1 MSTGAEGSDKHLPAP
16 DYPLMVDKTA
26 LPLTDSW
33 AVNIALQDS
42 ITVTMG
48 LYDTR
53 AVNIALHSSMTV
65 TMGLYDTRAVNIALH
80 SSMTVTMGLYD
91 TRAVNIA
98 LHSSMTVTTGLYDTR
113 AVNIALHS
121 SMTVTTGLYDT
132 RAVNIALHSSMT
144 VAMGFY
150 DTRAVNIALH
160 SSMTVTMGLYDTRA
174 VNIALHS
181 SMTVAMGFYDTRA
194 VNIALHSSMT
204 VTMGLYDT
212 RAVNIALHSSMTV
225 TMGLYDTRAVN
236 IALHS
241 SMTVT
246 TGLYDTRA
254 VNIALHSSMTV
265 TTGLYDTRAVN
276 IALHSSMTVAMGFY
290 DTRAVNIALH
300 SSMTVTTGLYD
311 TRAVNI
317 ALHSSMTVTMGL
329 YDTRAVN
336 IALHSSMT
344 VAMGLYDTRAVNIAL
359 HSSMTVTMGLY
370 DTRAVNIALHSS
382 MTVTIC
388 SVGKSKMTEG
398 LHTVDGVPVGIG
410 DRLECDGV
418 WLGVE
423 WDDPERG
430 KHNGTHEGHTF
441 FTTRHPKSGSFIR
454 PKKANFGVSF
464 MSAVCDRYGR
474 IEDENAGVITDD
486 LYVVGGKNQ
495 QTVVEMVGARKVND
509 LQGGNVLEI
518 PDRPGDLLENFSRIT
533 AVFLNR
539 MGYDW
544 SEVLKCSEMF
554 PRLEQLHVCFNG
566 ISTLS
571 VLNGHLQNVQLV
583 NLESNNLQD
592 WEQLLY
598 LGHLPQIKS
607 NPLMESATEQTVR
620 QLLIAKLKHLKMC
633 NRTEVANDERK
644 GAEIDYLKRFGPEW
658 VKSGG
663 HQDLNVSKPSQEF
676 VKQHPRYADLN
687 ADQNLEYELDNDQS
701 FLSFFAIEQGDTII
715 VKL

>member
-1 MSTGAEGSDKHLPAP
+1 MYKNFVS
-16 DYPLMVDKTA
+16 
-26 LPLTDSW
+26 
-33 AVNIALQDS
+33 
-42 ITVTMG
+42 
-48 LYDTR
+48 
-53 AVNIALHSSMTV
+53 
-65 TMGLYDTRAVNIALH
+65 
-80 SSMTVTMGLYD
+80 
-91 TRAVNIA
+91 
-98 LHSSMTVTTGLYDTR
+98 
-113 AVNIALHS
+113 
-121 SMTVTTGLYDT
+121 
-132 RAVNIALHSSMT
+132 
-144 VAMGFY
+144 
-150 DTRAVNIALH
+150 
-160 SSMTVTMGLYDTRA
+160 
-174 VNIALHS
+174 
-181 SMTVAMGFYDTRA
+181 
-194 VNIALHSSMT
+194 
-204 VTMGLYDT
+204 
-212 RAVNIALHSSMTV
+212 
-225 TMGLYDTRAVN
+225 
-236 IALHS
+236 
-241 SMTVT
+241 
-246 TGLYDTRA
+246 
-254 VNIALHSSMTV
+254 
-265 TTGLYDTRAVN
+265 
-276 IALHSSMTVAMGFY
+276 
-290 DTRAVNIALH
+290 
-300 SSMTVTTGLYD
+300 
-311 TRAVNI
+311 
-317 ALHSSMTVTMGL
+317 
-329 YDTRAVN
+329 
-336 IALHSSMT
+336 
-344 VAMGLYDTRAVNIAL
+344 
-359 HSSMTVTMGLY
+359 
-370 DTRAVNIALHSS
+370 
-382 MTVTIC
+382 
-388 SVGKSKMTEG
+388 KSKMTEG

-410 DRLECDGV
+410 DRLECDGCLATIRFIGEVPPTKGV

-509 LQGGNVLEI
+509 LQGKLDELKEVALRGMLVYGTLASDDISVLVPSIVDLDISQNLLSSWQQISEITKQLRKLKSLNVSGNVLEI
-518 PDRPGDLLENFSRIT
+518 PDRPGDLLENFSHIT

-544 SEVLKCSEMF
+544 AEVLKCSEMF

-583 NLESNNLQD
+583 NLESNTLQD

-598 LGHLPQIKS
+598 LGHLPHLHTLIVSDNKIPRVFFDSNGSFSTELFPKLRCLTINNNLVNEWESINELNKLASLEDLRIKS

-676 VKQHPRYADLN
+676 VKQHPRYADLVSIWGAPEDSEMKQQSETLKSSLIGVKIICPDLADSKVLEKKLPLTMTVGKLKALIFRVFKIDSDIKLFYKSLKN